1 MGVTA
6 ETRSDDELTAMPTFE
21 LECLYDDPADPT
33 ELTVYAPETE
43 RLATEWVTVDRSAA
57 VSLERVR

>member
-1 MGVTA
+1 MDGAV
-6 ETRSDDELTAMPTFE
+6 EIRSADELAAMPTFE
-21 LECLYDDPADPT
+21 LECRYDDPADPA

-43 RLATEWVTVDRSAA
+43 RLATEWVTVNRSAA